1 MNKFIVLDINH
12 GGDYLA
18 TILKNEGY
26 EVIVYDIYQK
36 RGNKRQEL
44 NKKNIQVIDSVER
57 DYKDYTIVYPVHCPD
72 HFLSSFSRHKKL
84 THHELVKFLFNS
96 KNNLIEIT
104 GSKGKTTTSH
114 VLAYLLSFDDE
125 VFLNSSM
132 GFETLVKGK
141 IKLIAENN
149 SISAGYTAK
158 ILSEHNKMPQVLEES
173 LGICGVGNISILTS
187 TNPVYKIKGGNGN
200 SLEAKKQLFKLS
212 EGNIIIDGK
221 DKIANDLA
229 HEYGKEVIRIW
240 EDVRI
245 ELPDCLEIGK
255 DILSIIC
262 FNDLEIRSKF
272 NGNYLLAGY
281 VNPILFSAMALKI
294 LNKDLKKMSEHLT
307 IFNGVANRLSVIN
320 ENGYTKIM
328 DKSGGFSED
337 SLRYLLS
344 LLKMNY
350 DMFYKNINLL
360 IDLNNVSHCQKIDI
374 YALDKVIGEFGNIVD
389 NAFLLGNHDFE
400 RFKYLKNSTEL
411 NIKAGDLLIE
421 CGKW

>member
-18 TILKNEGY
+18 SILKDRGY
-26 EVIVYDIYQK
+26 EVIVYDTYK
-36 RGNKRQEL
+36 TRGEKRQEI

-57 DYKDYTIVYPVHCPD
+57 NYIDYTIVHPVHCPE
-72 HFLSSFSRHKKL
+72 HFLSSFSDNKKL
-84 THHELVKFLFNS
+84 THHELVKFLFNG
-96 KNNLIEIT
+96 KNNVIEIT
-104 GSKGKTTTSH
+104 GSKGKTTTAH
-114 VLAYLLSFDDE
+114 ILAYLLSFDDE

-132 GFETLVKGK
+132 GFETFLKGK
-141 IKLIAENN
+141 ARVLDENN

-187 TNPVYKIKGGNGN
+187 TNPVYKIKGGNSN

-212 EGNIIIDGK
+212 EDKIIIDGK

-229 HEYGKEVIRIW
+229 DESGKEVIRIW

-245 ELPDCLEIGK
+245 ELPDYLEIGK
-255 DILSIIC
+255 DVQSSIY
-262 FNDLEIRSKF
+262 FKDLELQSKF

-281 VNPILFSAMALKI
+281 VNPMLFSIMALKI
-294 LNKDLKKMSEHLT
+294 LNKDLGKMSEHLT
-307 IFNGVANRLSVIN
+307 MFNGVANRLSVVK
-320 ENGYTKIM
+320 ENDYTKII

-360 IDLNNVSHCQKIDI
+360 IDLSNVSHCQKIDI
-374 YALDKVIGEFGNIVD
+374 CTLDSVIGEFGNLID
-389 NAFLLGNHDFE
+389 SAFLLGNHDFE

-411 NIKAGDLLIE
+411 NMKKGDLLIE
-421 CGKW
+421 CGK

>member
-36 RGNKRQEL
+36 GGNKRQEL

-421 CGKW
+421 CGK

>member
-72 HFLSSFSRHKKL
+72 HFLSSFSRNKKL

-350 DMFYKNINLL
+350 DIFYKNINLL

-421 CGKW
+421 CGK

>member
-18 TILKNEGY
+18 YILKDQGY
-26 EVIVYDIYQK
+26 EVIVYDIYQT
-36 RGNKRQEL
+36 RGEKRQEI

-57 DYKDYTIVYPVHCPD
+57 DYIDYTIVHPVHCPD
-72 HFLSSFSRHKKL
+72 YFLSSFLDNKKL
-84 THHELVKFLFNS
+84 THHELVKFLFND
-96 KNNLIEIT
+96 KNNVIEIT
-104 GSKGKTTTSH
+104 GSKGKTTTTH
-114 VLAYLLSFDDE
+114 ILAYLLSFDDE

-132 GFETLVKGK
+132 GFETFLKGK
-141 IKLIAENN
+141 ARVLDKNN

-158 ILSEHNKMPQVLEES
+158 ILSEHNNMPQVLEES

-187 TNPVYKIKGGNGN
+187 TNPVYKIKGGNSN

-212 EGNIIIDGK
+212 EGKIIIDGK

-229 HEYGKEVIRIW
+229 DEYGKEVIRIW

-245 ELPDCLEIGK
+245 ELPDYLEIGK
-255 DILSIIC
+255 NVHSSIY
-262 FNDLEIRSKF
+262 FNDLELKSKF

-281 VNPILFSAMALKI
+281 VNPILFSIMALKI
-294 LNKDLKKMSEHLT
+294 LNKDLRKMSEHLT
-307 IFNGVANRLSVIN
+307 IFNGVANRLSVVK
-320 ENGYTKIM
+320 ENDYTKII

-360 IDLNNVSHCQKIDI
+360 IDLSNVSHCQKIDI
-374 YALDKVIGEFGNIVD
+374 CTLDSVIGEFGNLID
-389 NAFLLGNHDFE
+389 GAFLLGNHDFE

-411 NIKAGDLLIE
+411 NMKKGDLLIE
-421 CGKW
+421 CGK

>member
-18 TILKNEGY
+18 SILKDRGY
-26 EVIVYDIYQK
+26 EVIVYDTYQT
-36 RGNKRQEL
+36 RGEKRQEI

-57 DYKDYTIVYPVHCPD
+57 NYIDYTIVHPVHCPE
-72 HFLSSFSRHKKL
+72 HFLSSFSDNKKL
-84 THHELVKFLFNS
+84 THHELVKFLFNV
-96 KNNLIEIT
+96 KNNVIEIT
-104 GSKGKTTTSH
+104 GSKGKTTTAH
-114 VLAYLLSFDDE
+114 ILAYLLSFDDE

-132 GFETLVKGK
+132 GFETFLKGK
-141 IKLIAENN
+141 ARVLDENN

-187 TNPVYKIKGGNGN
+187 TNPVYKIKGGNSN

-212 EGNIIIDGK
+212 EDKIIIDGK

-229 HEYGKEVIRIW
+229 DESGKEVIRIW

-245 ELPDCLEIGK
+245 ELPDYLEIGK
-255 DILSIIC
+255 DVQSSIY
-262 FNDLEIRSKF
+262 FKDLELQSKF

-281 VNPILFSAMALKI
+281 VNPMLFSIMALKI
-294 LNKDLKKMSEHLT
+294 LNKDLGKMSEHLT
-307 IFNGVANRLSVIN
+307 MFNGVANRLSVVK
-320 ENGYTKIM
+320 ENDYTKII

-360 IDLNNVSHCQKIDI
+360 IDLSNVSHCQKIDI
-374 YALDKVIGEFGNIVD
+374 YALDSVIGEFGNLID

-411 NIKAGDLLIE
+411 NMKKGDLLIE
-421 CGKW
+421 CGK

>member
-36 RGNKRQEL
+36 RGNKRQEI

-132 GFETLVKGK
+132 GFETLLKGK
-141 IKLIAENN
+141 IKVIAENN

-350 DMFYKNINLL
+350 DIFYKNINLL

-421 CGKW
+421 CGK

>member
-18 TILKNEGY
+18 SILKDRGY
-26 EVIVYDIYQK
+26 EVIVYDTYQT
-36 RGNKRQEL
+36 RGEKRQEI

-57 DYKDYTIVYPVHCPD
+57 NYIDYTIVHPVHCPE
-72 HFLSSFSRHKKL
+72 HFLSSFSDNKKL
-84 THHELVKFLFNS
+84 THHELVKFLFNG
-96 KNNLIEIT
+96 KNNVIEIT
-104 GSKGKTTTSH
+104 GSKGKTTTAH
-114 VLAYLLSFDDE
+114 ILAYLLSFDDE

-132 GFETLVKGK
+132 GFETFLKGK
-141 IKLIAENN
+141 ARVLDENN

-187 TNPVYKIKGGNGN
+187 TNPVYKIKGGNSN

-212 EGNIIIDGK
+212 EDKIIIDGK

-229 HEYGKEVIRIW
+229 DESGKEVIRIW

-245 ELPDCLEIGK
+245 ELPDYLEIGK
-255 DILSIIC
+255 DVQSSIY
-262 FNDLEIRSKF
+262 FKDLELQSKF

-281 VNPILFSAMALKI
+281 VNPMLFSIMALKI
-294 LNKDLKKMSEHLT
+294 LNKDLGKMSEHLT
-307 IFNGVANRLSVIN
+307 MFNGVANRLSVVK
-320 ENGYTKIM
+320 ENDYTKII

-360 IDLNNVSHCQKIDI
+360 IDLSNVSHCQKIDI
-374 YALDKVIGEFGNIVD
+374 CTLDSVIGEFGNLID
-389 NAFLLGNHDFE
+389 SAFLLGNHDFE

-411 NIKAGDLLIE
+411 NMKKGDLLIE
-421 CGKW
+421 CGK

>member
-421 CGKW
+421 CGK

>member
-18 TILKNEGY
+18 SILKDRGY
-26 EVIVYDIYQK
+26 EVIVYDTYQT
-36 RGNKRQEL
+36 RGEKRQEI

-57 DYKDYTIVYPVHCPD
+57 NYIDYTIVHPVHCPE
-72 HFLSSFSRHKKL
+72 HFLSSFSDNKKL
-84 THHELVKFLFNS
+84 THHELVKFLFNG
-96 KNNLIEIT
+96 KNNVIEIT
-104 GSKGKTTTSH
+104 GSKGKTTTAH
-114 VLAYLLSFDDE
+114 ILAYLLSFDDE

-132 GFETLVKGK
+132 GFETFLKGK
-141 IKLIAENN
+141 ARVLDENN

-187 TNPVYKIKGGNGN
+187 TNPVYKIKGGNSN

-212 EGNIIIDGK
+212 EDKIIIDGK

-229 HEYGKEVIRIW
+229 DESRKEVIRIW

-245 ELPDCLEIGK
+245 ELPDYLEIGK
-255 DILSIIC
+255 DVQSSIY
-262 FNDLEIRSKF
+262 FKDLELQSKF

-281 VNPILFSAMALKI
+281 VNPMLFSIMALKI
-294 LNKDLKKMSEHLT
+294 LNKDLGKMSEHLT
-307 IFNGVANRLSVIN
+307 MFNGVANRLSVVK
-320 ENGYTKIM
+320 ENDYTKII

-360 IDLNNVSHCQKIDI
+360 IDLSNVSHCQKIDI
-374 YALDKVIGEFGNIVD
+374 CTLDSVIGEFGNLID
-389 NAFLLGNHDFE
+389 SAFLLGNHDFE

-411 NIKAGDLLIE
+411 NMKKGDLLIE
-421 CGKW
+421 CGK

>member
-12 GGDYLA
+12 GADYLA

-72 HFLSSFSRHKKL
+72 HFLSSFSRNKKL

-132 GFETLVKGK
+132 GFETLLKGK
-141 IKLIAENN
+141 IKVIAENN

-212 EGNIIIDGK
+212 EGHIIIDGK

-229 HEYGKEVIRIW
+229 HEYEKEVIRIW

-350 DMFYKNINLL
+350 DIFYKNINLL

-421 CGKW
+421 CGK